1 MKYKQIRLSSEE
13 ILLIERL
20 QAAYEEEGLQI
31 SFSNIAR
38 KLLKMGLDAEIKELN
53 YAREI

>member
-38 KLLKMGLDAEIKELN
+38 KLIKQGLAVEAKELR
-53 YAREI
+53 YVQEL